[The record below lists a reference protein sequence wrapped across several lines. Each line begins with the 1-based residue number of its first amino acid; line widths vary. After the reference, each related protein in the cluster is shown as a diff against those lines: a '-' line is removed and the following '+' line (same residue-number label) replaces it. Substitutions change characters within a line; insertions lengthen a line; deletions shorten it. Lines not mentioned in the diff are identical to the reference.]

1 MFRELRWRLTGLYV
15 VLLLGA
21 LLLFSAGTYVA
32 ARAALMENFDEVLV
46 DQAALVAQAIDIEDG
61 IPELI
66 QEVLLSGHRN
76 DDHFTRLYAVTGAL
90 VFDDTTDGPHVP
102 ELPATIASAL
112 RGEKSLMQVEAN
124 GNALR
129 VATFPILH
137 KGRIAGVLQVGVSL
151 DDIEHTLHILLV
163 VLLVMAPITVLL
175 ASGGGLFLA
184 NRALAP
190 IDAITRMAQRISA
203 ENLSGRI
210 DHTGPN
216 DEVGRLARTFD
227 TMLARLE
234 EAFNQQRQFAADA
247 SHELR
252 TPLTAIIGQIDV
264 ALGWP
269 ESAEY
274 YRATLATIREQA
286 QRLTRLASDLLFL
299 ARTDAQPMPQAIE
312 PIDLGS
318 LLPAVVTQLEP
329 LAAERQQ
336 TIIATPSP
344 TGMVY
349 GNEDQL
355 IRMLLNVLDNA
366 IRYTPAG
373 GRVTLGCHR
382 RNATIEISVGDTGP
396 GIAPEHLPRLFD
408 RFYRVDRGRSRA
420 QGGSG
425 LGLAIAQS
433 IAQVHGG
440 QITVESIVGQ
450 GSTFIVRLPTSG
462 ITSRYAHAVG
472 VAPMQQQVT

>member
-21 LLLFSAGTYVA
+21 LLLFSAGTYFV
-32 ARAALMENFDEVLV
+32 ARAALRENFDEVLV
-46 DQAALVAQAIDIEDG
+46 DQAALIAQAIDIEDG
-61 IPELI
+61 LPELK

-76 DDHFTRLYAVTGAL
+76 DDHFIRLYAPNRML
-90 VFDDTTDGPHVP
+90 VFDDMIDGSRVP
-102 ELPATIASAL
+102 DLPDTIASAL
-112 RGEKSLMQVEAN
+112 QGEKSLTQVESD
-124 GNALR
+124 GDTLR

-151 DDIEHTLHILLV
+151 SDIENTLRILLI
-163 VLLVMAPITVLL
+163 VLLVMAPITVLIS
-175 ASGGGLFLA
+175 SGGGLFLA

-203 ENLSGRI
+203 EDLSGRI
-210 DHTGPN
+210 GRTGPD

-234 EAFNQQRQFAADA
+234 AAFKQQRQFAADA

-274 YRATLATIREQA
+274 YRATLVGVREQA

-299 ARTDAQPMPQAIE
+299 ARADAQPRASAAE
-312 PIDLGS
+312 PIDLRS
-318 LLPAVVTQLEP
+318 LLPAVITQMEP
-329 LAAERQQ
+329 LASARQQ
-336 TIIATPSP
+336 TIRLRTPPAGSI
-344 TGMVY
+344 Y

-355 IRMLLNVLDNA
+355 IHLFLNLLDNA
-366 IRYTPAG
+366 IRYTPASG
-373 GRVTLGCHR
+373 QIMLDCTRSNGMML
-382 RNATIEISVGDTGP
+382 ISVSDTGP

-408 RFYRVDRGRSRA
+408 RFYRVDRARSRA

-433 IAQVHGG
+433 IAQLHGG
-440 QITVESIVGQ
+440 EITVMSAVGQ
-450 GSTFIVRLPTSG
+450 GSTFTVRLPDSYRHAQDERVNVTLSPQ
-462 ITSRYAHAVG
+462 AHMA
-472 VAPMQQQVT
+472 

>member
-15 VLLLGA
+15 ILLLGA
-21 LLLFSAGTYVA
+21 LLLFSAGTYIA
-32 ARAALMENFDEVLV
+32 AREALMENFDEVLV
-46 DQAALVAQAIDIEDG
+46 DQAAFVAQAIDIEDG
-61 IPELI
+61 VPELK
-66 QEVLLSGHRN
+66 QEVLLSGHRS
-76 DDHFTRLYAVTGAL
+76 DDHFTRLYAISGIL
-90 VFDDTTDGPHVP
+90 VFDDTTNGPYVP
-102 ELPATIASAL
+102 DLPATIAGAL
-112 RGEKSLMQVEAN
+112 RGEQSLMQVQTSGET
-124 GNALR
+124 LR

-137 KGRIAGVLQVGVSL
+137 EGQIAGVLQVGVSL
-151 DDIEHTLHILLV
+151 ADIEHTLHILLI

-184 NRALAP
+184 HRALSP
-190 IDAITRMAQRISA
+190 IDAITRMAQRISG

-210 DHTGPN
+210 GLTGPD

-234 EAFNQQRQFAADA
+234 EAFTQQRQFAADA

-274 YRATLATIREQA
+274 YRATLAGIREQA

-299 ARTDAQPMPQAIE
+299 ARADAQPIPQAVE
-312 PIDLGS
+312 PIELGS
-318 LLPAVVTQLEP
+318 LLPAVATQMEP
-329 LAAERQQ
+329 LATERQQ
-336 TIIATPSP
+336 TIIVAPSS
-344 TGMVY
+344 TGMVF
-349 GNEDQL
+349 GNEDHL
-355 IRMLLNVLDNA
+355 IRLLLNLLDNA

-373 GRVTLGCHR
+373 GHVTLSCRR
-382 RNATIEISVGDTGP
+382 RNATIEISVGDTGS
-396 GIAPEHLPRLFD
+396 GIAPEHLPHVFD
-408 RFYRVDRGRSRA
+408 RFYRVDRGRSRV

-433 IAQVHGG
+433 IARLHGG
-440 QITVESIVGQ
+440 QITVESVVGQ
-450 GSTFIVRLPTSG
+450 GSTFIVRLPISG
-462 ITSRYAHAVG
+462 IRHAHIISIPLMQPQVG
-472 VAPMQQQVT
+472 

>member
-15 VLLLGA
+15 VLLLSA
-21 LLLFSAGTYVA
+21 LVLFSAGTYIA

-46 DQAALVAQAIDIEDG
+46 DQAAFVAQAIDIEDG
-61 IPELI
+61 IPELK

-76 DDHFTRLYAVTGAL
+76 DDHFTRLYAVTGAQ

-102 ELPATIASAL
+102 NLPLPIANAL
-112 RGEKSLMQVEAN
+112 HGEQSLMQVQTSGET
-124 GNALR
+124 LR
-129 VATFPILH
+129 IATFPILH
-137 KGRIAGVLQVGVSL
+137 DGQIAGVLQVGVSL
-151 DDIEHTLHILLV
+151 ADIEHTLRILLI
-163 VLLVMAPITVLL
+163 VLLIMSPITVLL

-274 YRATLATIREQA
+274 YRATLAGIREQA
-286 QRLTRLASDLLFL
+286 QRLTRLAGDLLFL
-299 ARTDAQPMPQAIE
+299 ARADAQPLPSAAE

-318 LLPAVVTQLEP
+318 ILPAVVTQLEP
-329 LAAERQQ
+329 
-336 TIIATPSP
+336 
-344 TGMVY
+344 
-349 GNEDQL
+349 
-355 IRMLLNVLDNA
+355 
-366 IRYTPAG
+366 
-373 GRVTLGCHR
+373 
-382 RNATIEISVGDTGP
+382 
-396 GIAPEHLPRLFD
+396 
-408 RFYRVDRGRSRA
+408 
-420 QGGSG
+420 
-425 LGLAIAQS
+425 
-433 IAQVHGG
+433 
-440 QITVESIVGQ
+440 
-450 GSTFIVRLPTSG
+450 
-462 ITSRYAHAVG
+462 
-472 VAPMQQQVT
+472 